1 MRVLVAC
8 ANGSGTSLMMMKSV
22 EKSLKAEGF
31 NITNI
36 HHCAISE
43 GKSTAKNYDVVFTP
57 MNFVNMFDSAKEKGI
72 TIIGVKNVMSPKEI
86 TQRVQDSDLAEKFKK

>member
-8 ANGSGTSLMMMKSV
+8 GNGSGTSLMIKKTV
-22 EKSLKAEGF
+22 EKAFKAK
-31 NITNI
+31 NVRITNI

-57 MNFVNMFDSAKEKGI
+57 ANFVKMFDQASQKGVKI
-72 TIIGVKNVMSPKEI
+72 VGVKNPMSQKEI
-86 TQRVQDSDLAEKFKK
+86 EERMVENGIA